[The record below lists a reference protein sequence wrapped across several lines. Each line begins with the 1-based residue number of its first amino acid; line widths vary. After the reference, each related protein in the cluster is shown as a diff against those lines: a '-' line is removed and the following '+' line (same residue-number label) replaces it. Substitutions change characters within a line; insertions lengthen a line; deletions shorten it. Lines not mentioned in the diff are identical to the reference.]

1 MKGDVFPKDFLW
13 GGAISAHQCEGAYL
27 EDGKGLCTADTLV
40 AGADRFKT
48 FGKPIDPDAYY
59 PNHKA
64 IDFYH
69 RYKEDVALFAEMGF
83 KALRTSI
90 AWTRIFPN
98 GDEEEPNEK
107 GLQFYDDLFDELHK
121 YGIEPIVTV
130 THYETPLYL
139 ANKYGGWK
147 NREMIPHFE
156 RYCRTIF
163 KRYKDKVKYWLN
175 FNEINSML
183 YMGVLGAAMPIF
195 RGMKGF
201 EEDTWQAAHNML
213 TAAAIATKL
222 CHEIVSG
229 GKMGMMLSSM
239 YNYDGTCN
247 HADQWMAYEQ
257 NRRQFLFSDVMM
269 RGHYSSF
276 GLKLLEKY
284 GVQTM
289 PSDFELMRE
298 NVCDYLS
305 FSYYSTM
312 VASSGPAKNDG
323 KGNMASGM
331 RNPYLK
337 SNEWG
342 WQMDPTGLRLV
353 LSTLYE
359 RYEKPLLIAENGLG
373 ATDVVEDG
381 CVHDDYRIE
390 YLRAHIQA
398 CADAVREGV
407 QLMGYLPWGCIDL
420 VSCSTGEMRKRYGFI
435 YVDVDDRGQGTF
447 ERIRKDSFYWYRRV
461 IASNGT
467 MLGDIK

>member
-1 MKGDVFPKDFLW
+1 MVKQTWIEDFKEQQAAMDVTQGQLADMAGISRIHLSRLLNGRQELTDQHKTLLDAALDKFLPDALTAKVDYVRIRFPTQDVRYVIEDVLWLRMRHIEQKPCSFYGYTSMFYHGDIAVLLSPYEERGIL
-13 GGAISAHQCEGAYL
+13 L
-27 EDGKGLCTADTLV
+27 ELRGKGCTQ
-40 AGADRFKT
+40 
-48 FGKPIDPDAYY
+48 FGNLLNGQGRDWGVFFQHCLDAKGVY
-59 PNHKA
+59 KRLDIA
-64 IDFYH
+64 IDDRAGFLDIPKLIEKCGRGECVTRFR
-69 RYKEDVALFAEMGF
+69 RYEVHE
-83 KALRTSI
+83 S
-90 AWTRIFPN
+90 
-98 GDEEEPNEK
+98 
-107 GLQFYDDLFDELHK
+107 
-121 YGIEPIVTV
+121 
-130 THYETPLYL
+130 
-139 ANKYGGWK
+139 
-147 NREMIPHFE
+147 
-156 RYCRTIF
+156 
-163 KRYKDKVKYWLN
+163 
-175 FNEINSML
+175 S
-183 YMGVLGAAMPIF
+183 
-195 RGMKGF
+195 
-201 EEDTWQAAHNML
+201 EDTYW
-213 TAAAIATKL
+213 
-222 CHEIVSG
+222 E
-229 GKMGMMLSSM
+229 
-239 YNYDGTCN
+239 
-247 HADQWMAYEQ
+247 EQ
-257 NRRQFLFSDVMM
+257 R
-269 RGHYSSF
+269 
-276 GLKLLEKY
+276 LERERWER
-284 GVQTM
+284 
-289 PSDFELMRE
+289 DFELMRE